1 MSFVLIEFHSKTY
14 MPAVASGVWYR
25 CVLYQL
31 LRWRLS
37 SKLLLIILCSF
48 KGIKSPLLV
57 PSFIKLIETVP
68 SLPRVPVFS
77 LCQEWATALT
87 CVERSGR
94 ALGHATVA
102 SPNAPD
108 VRLRHP
114 LTAFFNSGALHVLIE
129 TVTCTLKIF
138 KDSFG
143 ERFWATFTPVLR
155 NEFLIGY
162 IVECLVCVVV

>member
-102 SPNAPD
+102 SPNAP
-108 VRLRHP
+108 VKFFEKK
-114 LTAFFNSGALHVLIE
+114 LT
-129 TVTCTLKIF
+129 
-138 KDSFG
+138 
-143 ERFWATFTPVLR
+143 
-155 NEFLIGY
+155 
-162 IVECLVCVVV
+162 